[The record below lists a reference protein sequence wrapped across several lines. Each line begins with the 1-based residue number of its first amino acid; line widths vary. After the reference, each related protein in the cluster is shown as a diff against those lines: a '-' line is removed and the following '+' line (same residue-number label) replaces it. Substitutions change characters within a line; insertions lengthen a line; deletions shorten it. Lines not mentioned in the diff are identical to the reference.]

1 MKSEP
6 LGSAEIEHL
15 RRAVV
20 AVGADQD
27 LHPGPV
33 AADLA
38 HQPAQ
43 KGAGLGTTR
52 PAGRAQHG
60 GHRPAL
66 AVEHHDRLE
75 AILVVVG
82 VEEPQLLPTVDGVEG
97 VVHVQDDAARHLPE
111 AGCST
116 ARPWRAPCAAGPA
129 APAGS
134 RAARWLAASRAR
146 RRRADGRGRA

>member
-1 MKSEP
+1 MAAQRRGGGDAEDEVQP
-6 LGSAEIEHL
+6 LGAAEVEHL

-27 LHPGPV
+27 LHPRPV

-43 KGAGLGTTR
+43 KGAGLGAPR

-75 AILVVVG
+75 AVLVVVG
-82 VEEPQLLPTVDGVEG
+82 VEEPQLLPAVDGVEG
-97 VVHVQDDAARHLPE
+97 VVDV
-111 AGCST
+111 
-116 ARPWRAPCAAGPA
+116 
-129 APAGS
+129 
-134 RAARWLAASRAR
+134 
-146 RRRADGRGRA
+146 RG